1 MRERPLKKKRV
12 TVMNSTQK
20 EHPFPLKKFFLFD
33 KAYCPFYEF
42 NFPTLPLAFSPPS
55 SFTHRPE
62 SRPSLSFLSLSL
74 SSIFIVFG
82 AEARIDTYG
91 HKKLLPQSVK
101 HRANILTKLRPTS
114 HTTKLR
120 RPILGNFSNK
130 TMTLCNLTLQRHK
143 PSTNEGADISLEF
156 GNSFEF
162 KAKQTTPYDLY
173 TSNHNTNSI
182 PTRVLHRAY
191 NSKRTC
197 MCLEKLYE

>member
-114 HTTKLR
+114 HTTK
-120 RPILGNFSNK
+120 
-130 TMTLCNLTLQRHK
+130 
-143 PSTNEGADISLEF
+143 EGADISLEF